1 MKKIKLFRLNGLFI
15 LGIILSVISS
25 FINLVIPLQIKKVI
39 DFKQLISHKISW
51 KLIAGVI
58 TLLVISTFVNTL
70 SSFIISREG
79 DKQIANIRLQVQS
92 HLLKLPISFF
102 NNQISGQLASR
113 VINDSYV
120 VKTFMTQVIPSLINN
135 IITVVGTFTLLFI
148 LDWKIT
154 TLVLL
159 GFPLLFS
166 IAFPLGKVMEKLSSK
181 SQRQLSQLTGITTE
195 SLQGI
200 RSVKLNMAESGIL
213 DKFKISVLNLYKISV
228 KGDWINAIVGPIQTL
243 LTFGIIIFI
252 ITYGGMRVSMGTLTI
267 GTLVSILIYFFQVMP
282 AVDSLASFY
291 TNYKQAMGATKQIS
305 EIINLPEE
313 NDNKGDI
320 VPNQRKDDTLFLDNI
335 QFSYA
340 NKQILNNVN
349 MEFPNRKKIAIV
361 GPSGAGKTTIINLL
375 TRLYPLDNGKILLGE
390 MDANNYELSS
400 WRELFSV
407 VTQENSVISGTI
419 RDNLLFGSTTKISEL
434 DLENAL
440 KLANL
445 LTVVQRLSNGLET
458 VVGEQ
463 GIKLSGGE
471 RQRLQIARAYLRDT
485 RFIIFDEATSNLDAD
500 TEKLVSASMNKLT
513 STKTVIA
520 IAHRLSTIVDADYIY
535 FLDKNTIQAGG
546 THQALMQTLPAYRTF
561 VTEQILP
568 QLED

>member
-440 KLANL
+440 KSANL